1 MNRENDYITLYESGS
16 QRPISE
22 YSKTSYT
29 CYFEAI
35 AFLKQK
41 GNKGA
46 FQDLEDSRITP
57 HLKHNNL
64 YAYEL
69 PTKLTS
75 INFPIN
81 VIRPII
87 EISLNNFRGE
97 QDLACAFLLSDCL
110 SDLGIP
116 NLNLLEV
123 LKDNNQSCLEAF
135 YWQNAYTSGG
145 DRRRYKPTSEGFT
158 LKIKRKALMAFLDK
172 TEMTLCY
179 DISLSRS
186 TTNYKSEDN
195 MAWHEWRE
203 RVEVD

>member
-1 MNRENDYITLYESGS
+1 M
-16 QRPISE
+16 
-22 YSKTSYT
+22 
-29 CYFEAI
+29 
-35 AFLKQK
+35 
-41 GNKGA
+41 
-46 FQDLEDSRITP
+46 
-57 HLKHNNL
+57 